1 MLLRELKE
9 YLYTLDESQ
18 LDREC
23 IIELEGNR
31 KNVWYLDEVQIL
43 DRYPANPSIE
53 DNEFIRFLSSG
64 RRPTCGNH

>member
-43 DRYPANPSIE
+43 DRYPANPDLE